1 MGEKG
6 KAWVAKAWQAM
17 VQMWIKL
24 VDWGKER
31 FRKADAAAETQETVV
46 LSAAGAAEA
55 GSGKR
60 VRRSQLR
67 KAQQKKTQ
75 RYILIGLCA
84 VVAIAYLVLCGT
96 VCKDRIFP
104 NTKVNGQDLSGMT
117 LQEAEDVLTKD
128 FQEQFASVTLTV
140 EAEGR
145 LYTVDMSKV
154 LDLKADEA
162 AEKAFAHGHTGFFR
176 RGLVWLFSH
185 VVGYHKTVYPH
196 IKEEKAMQTSVKDSG
211 VLKVDT
217 AVADSYK
224 VTKNQITFTRGTS
237 GQTVDKDAL
246 YESILDAVDDGD
258 YETVIAAPMKDSEP
272 KALNM
277 DQVYKKVY
285 TKAED
290 ATLDPQNNYAIVAS
304 TTGISFDKKEASA
317 AIEGL
322 EEGESKSIS
331 LKLTTADITT
341 QNLEKNLFKDRLGAY
356 STNVAGTAARIN
368 NVRLASQHCN
378 NTILLPG
385 ETFSYNEVVG
395 QRTAA
400 RGFQEAGAYL
410 NGKTVQE
417 LGGGI
422 CQVSSTLYCATVLSN
437 LEIVHRENHMFES
450 TYVPLGLDAT
460 VSWGAP
466 DYVFKNN
473 TKYPIKV
480 VAGYASGVCTCE
492 IWGTKTDNI
501 TVKFVNEVLSR
512 NPYKTVTVK
521 DDTKP
526 VGYSA
531 VTEAG
536 ENGSR
541 VQTYRELYDGSGK
554 LISRTK
560 ESFSV
565 YTRRDQVV
573 TVGTKKAETKKKD
586 KTEKKDKK
594 KDDKNK
600 KTDKNTDKN
609 KKTDQTAG

>member
-6 KAWVAKAWQAM
+6 RAWAAKVWQAI
-17 VQMWIKL
+17 VQAWTKL
-24 VDWGKER
+24 VDWVKGR
-31 FRKADAAAETQETVV
+31 FHQVDTEAEGQETVV
-46 LSAAGAAEA
+46 LPASEPAET
-55 GSGKR
+55 GGGKR
-60 VRRSQLR
+60 VRRSQQR
-67 KAQQKKTQ
+67 KEQQKKTQ

-84 VVAIAYLVLCGT
+84 VVLIAYLVLCGT
-96 VCKDRIFP
+96 VCKEYIFP

-117 LQEAEDVLTKD
+117 LQEAEDVLTKG
-128 FQEQFASVTLTV
+128 FQEQYADAALTV
-140 EAEGR
+140 KAEGKS
-145 LYTVDMSKV
+145 YTVDMSKA

-162 AEKAFAHGHTGFFR
+162 AERAFAHGHTGFFR

-185 VVGYHKTVYPH
+185 IKGYHKTIYPH
-196 IKEEKAMQTSVKDSG
+196 IKDEKAMQTSVKDCG

-224 VTKNQITFTRGTS
+224 VTKNQITFTHGTS
-237 GQTVDKDAL
+237 GQAVDKDAL
-246 YESILDAVDDGD
+246 YESITEAVDSGD
-258 YETVIAAPMKDSEP
+258 YETVISTPMKDSQP
-272 KALNM
+272 KAL
-277 DQVYKKVY
+277 DIDKVYKKVY
-285 TKAED
+285 TKAKD
-290 ATLDPQNNYAIVAS
+290 ATLDPKNNYAIVAS
-304 TTGISFDKKEASA
+304 TTGVSFDKKEAAA

-341 QNLEKNLFKDRLGAY
+341 QNLEKNLFKDRLGGY

-460 VSWGAP
+460 VSWGGP

-480 VAGYASGVCTCE
+480 VAGYANGVCTCE

-512 NPYKTVTVK
+512 NPYSTVTVK

-531 VTEAG
+531 VTEEG

-541 VQTYRELYDGSGK
+541 VQTYRELYDGNGK
-554 LISRTK
+554 RISRTK

-565 YTRRDQVV
+565 YTRRNQVV
-573 TVGTKKAETKKKD
+573 TVGTKKAEQKKK
-586 KTEKKDKK
+586 KT
-594 KDDKNK
+594 K
-600 KTDKNTDKN
+600 KTDKKKN
-609 KKTDQTAG
+609 EQKQDTDQTAG

>member
-1 MGEKG
+1 
-6 KAWVAKAWQAM
+6 
-17 VQMWIKL
+17 
-24 VDWGKER
+24 
-31 FRKADAAAETQETVV
+31 
-46 LSAAGAAEA
+46 
-55 GSGKR
+55 
-60 VRRSQLR
+60 
-67 KAQQKKTQ
+67 
-75 RYILIGLCA
+75 
-84 VVAIAYLVLCGT
+84 
-96 VCKDRIFP
+96 
-104 NTKVNGQDLSGMT
+104 
-117 LQEAEDVLTKD
+117 
-128 FQEQFASVTLTV
+128 
-140 EAEGR
+140 
-145 LYTVDMSKV
+145 MSKA

-185 VVGYHKTVYPH
+185 IKGYDKTVYPH
-196 IKEEKAMQTSVKDSG
+196 IKDEKAMQTSVKDSG

-224 VTKNQITFTRGTS
+224 VTKNQITFTHGTS
-237 GQTVDKDAL
+237 GQAVDKDAL
-246 YESILDAVDDGD
+246 YERITAAVDDGD
-258 YETVIAAPMKDSEP
+258 YETVIAAPMKDSQP
-272 KALNM
+272 KAL
-277 DQVYKKVY
+277 DVDKVYKKVY
-285 TKAED
+285 TKAKD
-290 ATLDPQNNYAIVAS
+290 ATLDPKKNYAIVAS
-304 TTGISFDKKEASA
+304 TTGVSFDKKEAAA

-341 QNLEKNLFKDRLGAY
+341 QNLQKNLFKDRLGGY

-385 ETFSYNEVVG
+385 ETFSYNEIVG

-480 VAGYASGVCTCE
+480 VAGYANGVCTCE

-531 VTEAG
+531 VTEEG

-541 VQTYRELYDGSGK
+541 VQTYRELYDGNGK

-573 TVGTKKAETKKKD
+573 TVGTKKP
-586 KTEKKDKK
+586 KTEKK
-594 KDDKNK
+594 KDTTE
-600 KTDKNTDKN
+600 KTDEKKNDKN

>member
-6 KAWVAKAWQAM
+6 RAWAAKVWQAI
-17 VQMWIKL
+17 VQAWTKL
-24 VDWGKER
+24 VDWVKGR
-31 FRKADAAAETQETVV
+31 FHQVDTEAEGQETVV
-46 LSAAGAAEA
+46 LPASEPAET
-55 GSGKR
+55 GGGKR
-60 VRRSQLR
+60 VRRSQQR
-67 KAQQKKTQ
+67 KEQQKKTQ

-84 VVAIAYLVLCGT
+84 VVLIAYLVLCGT
-96 VCKDRIFP
+96 VCKEYIFP

-117 LQEAEDVLTKD
+117 LQEAEDVLTKG
-128 FQEQFASVTLTV
+128 FQEQYADAALTV
-140 EAEGR
+140 KAEGKS
-145 LYTVDMSKV
+145 YTVDMSKA

-162 AEKAFAHGHTGFFR
+162 AERAFAHGHTGFFR

-185 VVGYHKTVYPH
+185 IKGYHKTVYPH
-196 IKEEKAMQTSVKDSG
+196 IKDEKAMQTSVKDCG

-224 VTKNQITFTRGTS
+224 VTKNQITFTHGTS
-237 GQTVDKDAL
+237 GQAVDKDAL
-246 YESILDAVDDGD
+246 YESITEAVDSGD
-258 YETVIAAPMKDSEP
+258 YETVISAPMKDSQP
-272 KALNM
+272 KAL
-277 DQVYKKVY
+277 DIDKVYKKVY
-285 TKAED
+285 TKAKD
-290 ATLDPQNNYAIVAS
+290 ATLDPKNNYAIVAS
-304 TTGISFDKKEASA
+304 TTGVSFDKKEAAA

-341 QNLEKNLFKDRLGAY
+341 QNLEKNLFKDRLGGY

-368 NVRLASQHCN
+368 NVRLAGQHCN

-460 VSWGAP
+460 VSWGGP

-480 VAGYASGVCTCE
+480 VAGYANGVCTCE

-512 NPYKTVTVK
+512 NPYSTVTVK

-531 VTEAG
+531 VTEEG
-536 ENGSR
+536 ENGSK
-541 VQTYRELYDGSGK
+541 VQTYRELYDGNGK
-554 LISRTK
+554 RISRTK

-565 YTRRDQVV
+565 YTRRNQVV
-573 TVGTKKAETKKKD
+573 TVGTKKAEQKKK
-586 KTEKKDKK
+586 KT
-594 KDDKNK
+594 K
-600 KTDKNTDKN
+600 KTDKKKN
-609 KKTDQTAG
+609 EQKQDTDQTAG

>member
-6 KAWVAKAWQAM
+6 RAWAAKVWQAI
-17 VQMWIKL
+17 VQAWTKL
-24 VDWGKER
+24 VDWVKGR
-31 FRKADAAAETQETVV
+31 FHQVDTEAEGQETVV
-46 LSAAGAAEA
+46 LPASEPAEA
-55 GSGKR
+55 GGGKR
-60 VRRSQLR
+60 VRRSQQR
-67 KAQQKKTQ
+67 KEQQKKTQ

-84 VVAIAYLVLCGT
+84 VVLIAYLVLCGT
-96 VCKDRIFP
+96 VCKEYIFP

-117 LQEAEDVLTKD
+117 LQEAEDVLTKG
-128 FQEQFASVTLTV
+128 FQEQYADAALTV
-140 EAEGR
+140 KAEGKS
-145 LYTVDMSKV
+145 YTVDMSKA

-162 AEKAFAHGHTGFFR
+162 AERAFAHGHTGFFR

-185 VVGYHKTVYPH
+185 IKGYHKTVYPH
-196 IKEEKAMQTSVKDSG
+196 IKDEKAMQTSVKDCG

-224 VTKNQITFTRGTS
+224 VTKNQITFTHGTS
-237 GQTVDKDAL
+237 GQAVDKDAL
-246 YESILDAVDDGD
+246 YESITEAVDSGD
-258 YETVIAAPMKDSEP
+258 YETVISAPMKDSQP
-272 KALNM
+272 KAL
-277 DQVYKKVY
+277 DIDKVYKKVY
-285 TKAED
+285 TKAKD
-290 ATLDPQNNYAIVAS
+290 ATLDPKNNYAIVAS
-304 TTGISFDKKEASA
+304 TTGVSFDKKEAAA

-341 QNLEKNLFKDRLGAY
+341 QNLEKNLFKDRLGGY

-368 NVRLASQHCN
+368 NVRLAGQHCN

-460 VSWGAP
+460 VYWGGP

-480 VAGYASGVCTCE
+480 VAGYANGVCTCE

-512 NPYKTVTVK
+512 NPYSTVTVK

-531 VTEAG
+531 VTEEG
-536 ENGSR
+536 ENGSK
-541 VQTYRELYDGSGK
+541 VQTYRELYDGNGK

-565 YTRRDQVV
+565 YTRRNQVV
-573 TVGTKKAETKKKD
+573 TVGTKKAEQKKK
-586 KTEKKDKK
+586 KT
-594 KDDKNK
+594 K
-600 KTDKNTDKN
+600 KTDKKKN
-609 KKTDQTAG
+609 EQKQDTDQTAG

>member
-6 KAWVAKAWQAM
+6 RAWAAKVWQAI
-17 VQMWIKL
+17 VQAWTKL
-24 VDWGKER
+24 VDWVKGR
-31 FRKADAAAETQETVV
+31 FHQVDTEAEGQETVV
-46 LSAAGAAEA
+46 LPASEPAEA
-55 GSGKR
+55 GGGKR
-60 VRRSQLR
+60 VRRSQQR
-67 KAQQKKTQ
+67 KEQQKKTQ

-84 VVAIAYLVLCGT
+84 VVLIAYLVLCGT
-96 VCKDRIFP
+96 VCKEYIFP

-117 LQEAEDVLTKD
+117 LQEAEDVLTKG
-128 FQEQFASVTLTV
+128 FQEQYADAALTV
-140 EAEGR
+140 KAEGKS
-145 LYTVDMSKV
+145 YTVDMSKA

-162 AEKAFAHGHTGFFR
+162 AERAFAHGHTGFFR

-185 VVGYHKTVYPH
+185 IKGYHKTIYPH
-196 IKEEKAMQTSVKDSG
+196 IKDEKAMQTSVKDCG

-224 VTKNQITFTRGTS
+224 VTKNQITFTHGTS
-237 GQTVDKDAL
+237 GQAVDKDAL
-246 YESILDAVDDGD
+246 YESITEAVDSGD
-258 YETVIAAPMKDSEP
+258 YETVISTPMKDSQP
-272 KALNM
+272 KAL
-277 DQVYKKVY
+277 DIDKVYKKVY
-285 TKAED
+285 TKAKD
-290 ATLDPQNNYAIVAS
+290 ATLDPKNNYAIVAS
-304 TTGISFDKKEASA
+304 TTGVSFDKKEAAA

-341 QNLEKNLFKDRLGAY
+341 QNLEKNLFKDRLGGY

-460 VSWGAP
+460 VSWGGP

-480 VAGYASGVCTCE
+480 VAGYANGVCTCE

-512 NPYKTVTVK
+512 NPYSTVTVK

-531 VTEAG
+531 VTEEG

-541 VQTYRELYDGSGK
+541 VQTYRELYDGNGK
-554 LISRTK
+554 RISRTK

-565 YTRRDQVV
+565 YTRRNQVV
-573 TVGTKKAETKKKD
+573 TVGTKKAEQKKK
-586 KTEKKDKK
+586 KT
-594 KDDKNK
+594 K
-600 KTDKNTDKN
+600 KTDKKKN
-609 KKTDQTAG
+609 EQKQDTDQTAG

>member
-6 KAWVAKAWQAM
+6 RAWAAKVWQAI
-17 VQMWIKL
+17 VQAWTKL
-24 VDWGKER
+24 VDWVKGR
-31 FRKADAAAETQETVV
+31 FHQVDTEAEGQETVV
-46 LSAAGAAEA
+46 LPASEPAEA
-55 GSGKR
+55 GGGKR
-60 VRRSQLR
+60 VRRSQQR
-67 KAQQKKTQ
+67 KKQQKKTQ

-84 VVAIAYLVLCGT
+84 VVLIAYLVFCGT
-96 VCKDRIFP
+96 VCKEYIFP

-117 LQEAEDVLTKD
+117 LQEAEDVLTKG
-128 FQEQFASVTLTV
+128 FQEQYADAALTV
-140 EAEGR
+140 KAEGKS
-145 LYTVDMSKV
+145 YTVDMSKA

-162 AEKAFAHGHTGFFR
+162 AERAFAHGHTGFFR

-185 VVGYHKTVYPH
+185 IKGYHKTVYPH
-196 IKEEKAMQTSVKDSG
+196 IKDEKAMQTSVKDCG

-224 VTKNQITFTRGTS
+224 VTKNQITFTHGTS
-237 GQTVDKDAL
+237 GQAVDKDAL
-246 YESILDAVDDGD
+246 YESITEAVDSGD
-258 YETVIAAPMKDSEP
+258 YETVISAPMKDSQP
-272 KALNM
+272 KAL
-277 DQVYKKVY
+277 DIDKVYKKVY
-285 TKAED
+285 TKAKD
-290 ATLDPQNNYAIVAS
+290 ATLDPKNNYAIVAS
-304 TTGISFDKKEASA
+304 TTGISFDKKEAA
-317 AIEGL
+317 AAVEGL

-341 QNLEKNLFKDRLGAY
+341 QNLEKNLFKDRLGGY

-395 QRTAA
+395 QRTAV

-460 VSWGAP
+460 VSWGGP

-480 VAGYASGVCTCE
+480 VAGYANGVCTCE

-512 NPYKTVTVK
+512 NPYSTVTVK

-531 VTEAG
+531 VTEEG
-536 ENGSR
+536 ENGSK
-541 VQTYRELYDGSGK
+541 VQTYRELYDGNGK

-565 YTRRDQVV
+565 YTRRNQVV
-573 TVGTKKAETKKKD
+573 TVGTKKAEQKKK
-586 KTEKKDKK
+586 KT
-594 KDDKNK
+594 K
-600 KTDKNTDKN
+600 KTDKKKN
-609 KKTDQTAG
+609 EQKQDTDQTAG

>member
-6 KAWVAKAWQAM
+6 RAWAAKVWQAI
-17 VQMWIKL
+17 VQAWTKL
-24 VDWGKER
+24 VDWVKGR
-31 FRKADAAAETQETVV
+31 FHQVDTEAEGQETVV
-46 LSAAGAAEA
+46 LPASEPAET
-55 GSGKR
+55 GGGKR
-60 VRRSQLR
+60 VRRSQQR
-67 KAQQKKTQ
+67 KEQQKKTQ

-84 VVAIAYLVLCGT
+84 VVLIAYLVLCGT
-96 VCKDRIFP
+96 VCKEYIFP

-117 LQEAEDVLTKD
+117 LQEAEDVLTKG
-128 FQEQFASVTLTV
+128 FQEQYADAALTV
-140 EAEGR
+140 KAEGKS
-145 LYTVDMSKV
+145 YTVDMSKA

-162 AEKAFAHGHTGFFR
+162 AERAFAHGHTGFFR

-185 VVGYHKTVYPH
+185 IKGYHKTVYPH
-196 IKEEKAMQTSVKDSG
+196 IKDEKAMQTSVKDCG

-224 VTKNQITFTRGTS
+224 VTKNQITFTHGTS
-237 GQTVDKDAL
+237 GQAVDKDAL
-246 YESILDAVDDGD
+246 YESITEAVDSGD
-258 YETVIAAPMKDSEP
+258 YETVISAPMKDSQP
-272 KALNM
+272 KAL
-277 DQVYKKVY
+277 DIDKVYKKVY
-285 TKAED
+285 TKAKD
-290 ATLDPQNNYAIVAS
+290 ATLDPKNNYAIVAS
-304 TTGISFDKKEASA
+304 TTGVSFDKKEAAA

-341 QNLEKNLFKDRLGAY
+341 QNLEKNLFKDRLGGY

-368 NVRLASQHCN
+368 NVRLAGQHCN

-460 VSWGAP
+460 VSWGGP

-480 VAGYASGVCTCE
+480 VAGYANGVCTCE

-512 NPYKTVTVK
+512 NPYSTVTVK

-526 VGYSA
+526 VGYST
-531 VTEAG
+531 VTEEG
-536 ENGSR
+536 ENGSK

-565 YTRRDQVV
+565 YTRRNQVV
-573 TVGTKKAETKKKD
+573 TVGTKKAEQKKK
-586 KTEKKDKK
+586 KT
-594 KDDKNK
+594 K
-600 KTDKNTDKN
+600 KTDKKKN
-609 KKTDQTAG
+609 EQKQDTDQTAG

>member
-1 MGEKG
+1 MGAKG
-6 KAWVAKAWQAM
+6 KAWAGKVWQSIVSAWT
-17 VQMWIKL
+17 KL
-24 VDWGKER
+24 MEWVR
-31 FRKADAAAETQETVV
+31 NRVRKADTQVEAQETVV
-46 LSAAGAAEA
+46 LPAAENANAGDGAAG
-55 GSGKR
+55 GGKR

-67 KAQQKKTQ
+67 KQQQKRTQ
-75 RYILIGLCA
+75 RYLLIGLCA
-84 VVAIAYLVLCGT
+84 VVVIAYLVLCGT
-96 VCKDRIFP
+96 VCKEGMFP

-117 LQEAEDVLTKD
+117 LQEAEDVLTRD
-128 FQEQFASVTLTV
+128 FQEKYAKAALTV
-140 EAEGR
+140 EAEGKS
-145 LYTVDMSKV
+145 YTVDMSKV

-162 AEKAFAHGHTGFFR
+162 AENAFAHGHTGFFR

-185 VVGYHKTVYPH
+185 IKGYHKTIYPH
-196 IKEEKAMQTSVKDSG
+196 IKDEKAMQASVKDSG

-237 GQTVDKDAL
+237 GQAVDGDAL
-246 YESILDAVDDGD
+246 YESITEAVDAGD
-258 YETVIAAPMKDSEP
+258 YETVITAPMKDSQP
-272 KALNM
+272 KAL
-277 DQVYKKVY
+277 DIDKVYQKVY
-285 TKAED
+285 TKAKD
-290 ATLDPQNNYAIVAS
+290 ATLDPKKNYEIVAS
-304 TTGISFDKKEASA
+304 TTGVSFDKKEAA
-317 AIEGL
+317 AAVEGL

-331 LKLTTADITT
+331 LKLMTADITT
-341 QNLEKNLFKDRLGAY
+341 QNLQKNLFKDRLGSY
-356 STNVAGTAARIN
+356 STNVTGTAARIN
-368 NVRLASQHCN
+368 NIRLASQHCN

-460 VSWGAP
+460 VSWGGP

-480 VAGYASGVCTCE
+480 VASYANGVCTCE

-512 NPYKTVTVK
+512 NPYSTVTVK

-526 VGYSA
+526 VGYSV
-531 VTEAG
+531 VTEEG

-554 LISRTK
+554 RISRTK

-565 YTRRDQVV
+565 YTRRNQVV
-573 TVGTKKAETKKKD
+573 TVGTKKPKEEKKE
-586 KTEKKDKK
+586 KTEKSEK
-594 KDDKNK
+594 K
-600 KTDKNTDKN
+600 KTDEE
-609 KKTDQTAG
+609 KKTDQAAG

>member
-6 KAWVAKAWQAM
+6 RAWAAKVWQAI
-17 VQMWIKL
+17 VQAWTKL
-24 VDWGKER
+24 VDWVKGR
-31 FRKADAAAETQETVV
+31 FHQVDTEAEGQETVV
-46 LSAAGAAEA
+46 LPASEPAEA
-55 GSGKR
+55 GGGKR
-60 VRRSQLR
+60 VRRSQQR
-67 KAQQKKTQ
+67 KEQQKKTQ

-84 VVAIAYLVLCGT
+84 VVLIAYLVLCGT
-96 VCKDRIFP
+96 VCKEYIFP

-117 LQEAEDVLTKD
+117 LQEAEDVLTKG
-128 FQEQFASVTLTV
+128 FQEQYADAALTV
-140 EAEGR
+140 KAEGKS
-145 LYTVDMSKV
+145 YTVDMSKA

-162 AEKAFAHGHTGFFR
+162 AERAFAHGHTGFFR

-185 VVGYHKTVYPH
+185 IKGYHKTVYPH
-196 IKEEKAMQTSVKDSG
+196 IKDEKAMQTSVKDCG

-224 VTKNQITFTRGTS
+224 VTKNQITFTHGTS
-237 GQTVDKDAL
+237 GQAVDKDAL
-246 YESILDAVDDGD
+246 YESITEAVDSGD
-258 YETVIAAPMKDSEP
+258 YETVISAPMKDSQP
-272 KALNM
+272 KAL
-277 DQVYKKVY
+277 DIDKVYKKVY
-285 TKAED
+285 TKAKD
-290 ATLDPQNNYAIVAS
+290 ATLDPKNNYAIVAS
-304 TTGISFDKKEASA
+304 TTGVSFDKKEAAA

-341 QNLEKNLFKDRLGAY
+341 QNLEKNLFKDRLGGY

-460 VSWGAP
+460 VSWGGP

-473 TKYPIKV
+473 TKYPIQV
-480 VAGYASGVCTCE
+480 VAGYANGVCTCE

-512 NPYKTVTVK
+512 NPYSTVTVK

-531 VTEAG
+531 VTEEG
-536 ENGSR
+536 ENGSK

-565 YTRRDQVV
+565 YTRRNQVV
-573 TVGTKKAETKKKD
+573 TVGTKKAEQKKK
-586 KTEKKDKK
+586 KT
-594 KDDKNK
+594 K
-600 KTDKNTDKN
+600 KTDKKKN
-609 KKTDQTAG
+609 EQKQDTDQTAG

>member
-6 KAWVAKAWQAM
+6 RAWAAKVWQAI
-17 VQMWIKL
+17 VQAWTKL
-24 VDWGKER
+24 VDWVKGR
-31 FRKADAAAETQETVV
+31 FHQVDTEAEGQETVV
-46 LSAAGAAEA
+46 LPASEPAET
-55 GSGKR
+55 GGGKR
-60 VRRSQLR
+60 VRRSQQR
-67 KAQQKKTQ
+67 KEQQKKTQ

-84 VVAIAYLVLCGT
+84 VVLIAYLVLCGT
-96 VCKDRIFP
+96 VCKEYIFP

-117 LQEAEDVLTKD
+117 LQEAEDVLTKG
-128 FQEQFASVTLTV
+128 FQEQYADAALTV
-140 EAEGR
+140 KAEGKS
-145 LYTVDMSKV
+145 YTVDMSKA

-162 AEKAFAHGHTGFFR
+162 AERAFAHGHTGFFR

-185 VVGYHKTVYPH
+185 IKGYHKTVYPH
-196 IKEEKAMQTSVKDSG
+196 IKDEKAMQTSVKDCG

-224 VTKNQITFTRGTS
+224 VTKNQITFTHGTS
-237 GQTVDKDAL
+237 GQAVDKDAL
-246 YESILDAVDDGD
+246 YESITEAVDSGD
-258 YETVIAAPMKDSEP
+258 YEMVISAPMKDSQP
-272 KALNM
+272 KAL
-277 DQVYKKVY
+277 DIDKVYKKVY
-285 TKAED
+285 TKAKD
-290 ATLDPQNNYAIVAS
+290 ATLDPKNNYAIVAS
-304 TTGISFDKKEASA
+304 TTGVSFDKKEAAA

-341 QNLEKNLFKDRLGAY
+341 QNLEKNLFKDRLGGY

-460 VSWGAP
+460 VSWGGP

-480 VAGYASGVCTCE
+480 VAGYANGVCTCE

-512 NPYKTVTVK
+512 NPYSTVTVK

-531 VTEAG
+531 VTEEG
-536 ENGSR
+536 ENGSK

-565 YTRRDQVV
+565 YTRRNQVV
-573 TVGTKKAETKKKD
+573 TVGTKKAEQKKK
-586 KTEKKDKK
+586 KT
-594 KDDKNK
+594 K
-600 KTDKNTDKN
+600 KTDKKKN
-609 KKTDQTAG
+609 EQKQDTDQTAG

>member
-6 KAWVAKAWQAM
+6 RAWAAKVWQAI
-17 VQMWIKL
+17 VQAWTKL
-24 VDWGKER
+24 VDWVKGR
-31 FRKADAAAETQETVV
+31 FHQVDTEAEGQETVV
-46 LSAAGAAEA
+46 LPASEPAET
-55 GSGKR
+55 GGGKR
-60 VRRSQLR
+60 VRRSQQR
-67 KAQQKKTQ
+67 KEQQKKTQ

-84 VVAIAYLVLCGT
+84 VVLIAYLVLCGT
-96 VCKDRIFP
+96 VCKEYIFP

-117 LQEAEDVLTKD
+117 LQEAEDVLTKG
-128 FQEQFASVTLTV
+128 FQEQYADAALTV
-140 EAEGR
+140 KAEGKS
-145 LYTVDMSKV
+145 YTVDMSKA

-162 AEKAFAHGHTGFFR
+162 AERAFAHGHTGFFR

-185 VVGYHKTVYPH
+185 IKGYHKTVYPH
-196 IKEEKAMQTSVKDSG
+196 IKDEKAMQTSVKDCG

-224 VTKNQITFTRGTS
+224 VTKNQITFTHGTS
-237 GQTVDKDAL
+237 GQAVDKDAL
-246 YESILDAVDDGD
+246 YESITEAVDSGD
-258 YETVIAAPMKDSEP
+258 YETVISAPMKDSQP
-272 KALNM
+272 KAL
-277 DQVYKKVY
+277 DIDEVYKKVY
-285 TKAED
+285 TKAKD
-290 ATLDPQNNYAIVAS
+290 ATLDPKNNYAIVAS
-304 TTGISFDKKEASA
+304 TTGVSFDKKEAAA

-341 QNLEKNLFKDRLGAY
+341 QNLEKNLFKDRLGGY

-460 VSWGAP
+460 VSWGGP

-480 VAGYASGVCTCE
+480 VAGYANGVCTCE

-512 NPYKTVTVK
+512 NPYSTVTVK

-531 VTEAG
+531 VTEEG

-554 LISRTK
+554 RISRTK

-565 YTRRDQVV
+565 YTRRNQVV
-573 TVGTKKAETKKKD
+573 TVGTKKAEQKKK
-586 KTEKKDKK
+586 KT
-594 KDDKNK
+594 K
-600 KTDKNTDKN
+600 KTDKKKN
-609 KKTDQTAG
+609 KQKQDTDQTAG

>member
-1 MGEKG
+1 MHDWIFRTLISDYEDVKNPAVRDQYGKVAGVVGILSNTLLCVMKILVGLLSGSIAIVADAVNNLADASSSLITLIGFKLAGMPEDKEHPYGHARIEYLAGLLVSVIIIVVGLELGKSSIEKILAPTPTEFSLTVVIVLLLAIG
-6 KAWVAKAWQAM
+6 IKIWQACFNVQAGKKINSMTLIATGADSRNDVICTGVVLLTSLGTWGLPQM
-17 VQMWIKL
+17 VQKFYAIK
-24 VDWGKER
+24 D
-31 FRKADAAAETQETVV
+31 
-46 LSAAGAAEA
+46 
-55 GSGKR
+55 
-60 VRRSQLR
+60 
-67 KAQQKKTQ
+67 
-75 RYILIGLCA
+75 
-84 VVAIAYLVLCGT
+84 
-96 VCKDRIFP
+96 
-104 NTKVNGQDLSGMT
+104 
-117 LQEAEDVLTKD
+117 
-128 FQEQFASVTLTV
+128 
-140 EAEGR
+140 
-145 LYTVDMSKV
+145 
-154 LDLKADEA
+154 
-162 AEKAFAHGHTGFFR
+162 
-176 RGLVWLFSH
+176 
-185 VVGYHKTVYPH
+185 
-196 IKEEKAMQTSVKDSG
+196 EKAMQTSVKDCG

-224 VTKNQITFTRGTS
+224 VTKNQITFTHGTS
-237 GQTVDKDAL
+237 GQAVDKDAL
-246 YESILDAVDDGD
+246 YESITEAVDSGD
-258 YETVIAAPMKDSEP
+258 YETVISAPMKDSQP
-272 KALNM
+272 KAL
-277 DQVYKKVY
+277 DIDKVYKKVY
-285 TKAED
+285 TKAKD
-290 ATLDPQNNYAIVAS
+290 ATLDPKNNYAIVAS
-304 TTGISFDKKEASA
+304 TTGVSFDKKEAAA

-341 QNLEKNLFKDRLGAY
+341 QNLEKNLFKDRLGGY

-460 VSWGAP
+460 VSWGGP

-480 VAGYASGVCTCE
+480 VAGYANGVCTCE

-512 NPYKTVTVK
+512 NPYSTVTVK

-531 VTEAG
+531 VTEEG
-536 ENGSR
+536 ENGSK
-541 VQTYRELYDGSGK
+541 VQTYRELYDGSGQR
-554 LISRTK
+554 ISRTK

-565 YTRRDQVV
+565 YTRRNQVV
-573 TVGTKKAETKKKD
+573 TVGTKKAEQKKK
-586 KTEKKDKK
+586 KT
-594 KDDKNK
+594 K
-600 KTDKNTDKN
+600 KTDKKKN
-609 KKTDQTAG
+609 EQKQDTDQTAG

>member
-6 KAWVAKAWQAM
+6 RAWAAKVWQAI
-17 VQMWIKL
+17 VQAWTKL
-24 VDWGKER
+24 VDWVKGR
-31 FRKADAAAETQETVV
+31 FHQVDTEAEGQETVV
-46 LSAAGAAEA
+46 LPASEPAEA
-55 GSGKR
+55 GGGKR
-60 VRRSQLR
+60 VRRSQQR
-67 KAQQKKTQ
+67 KKQQKKTQ

-84 VVAIAYLVLCGT
+84 VVLIAYLVLCGT
-96 VCKDRIFP
+96 VCKEYIFP

-117 LQEAEDVLTKD
+117 LQEAEDVLTKG
-128 FQEQFASVTLTV
+128 FQEQYADAALTV
-140 EAEGR
+140 KAEGKS
-145 LYTVDMSKV
+145 YTVDMSKA

-162 AEKAFAHGHTGFFR
+162 AERAFAHGHTGFFR

-185 VVGYHKTVYPH
+185 IKGYHKTIYPH
-196 IKEEKAMQTSVKDSG
+196 IKDEKAMQTSVKDCG

-224 VTKNQITFTRGTS
+224 VTKNQITFTHGTS
-237 GQTVDKDAL
+237 GQAVDKDAL
-246 YESILDAVDDGD
+246 YESITEAVDSGD
-258 YETVIAAPMKDSEP
+258 YETVISAPMKDSQP
-272 KALNM
+272 KALDI

-285 TKAED
+285 TKAKD
-290 ATLDPQNNYAIVAS
+290 ATLDPKNNYAIVAS
-304 TTGISFDKKEASA
+304 TTGVSFDKKEAAA

-341 QNLEKNLFKDRLGAY
+341 QNLEKNLFKDRLGGY

-368 NVRLASQHCN
+368 NVRLAGQHCN

-460 VSWGAP
+460 VSWGGP

-480 VAGYASGVCTCE
+480 VAGYANGVCTCE

-512 NPYKTVTVK
+512 NPYSTVTVK

-531 VTEAG
+531 VTEEG
-536 ENGSR
+536 ENGSK
-541 VQTYRELYDGSGK
+541 VQTYRELYDGNGK
-554 LISRTK
+554 RISRTK

-565 YTRRDQVV
+565 YTRRNQVV
-573 TVGTKKAETKKKD
+573 TVGTKKAEQKKK
-586 KTEKKDKK
+586 KT
-594 KDDKNK
+594 K
-600 KTDKNTDKN
+600 KTDKKKN
-609 KKTDQTAG
+609 EQKQDTDQTAG

>member
-6 KAWVAKAWQAM
+6 RAWAEKVWQAV
-17 VQMWIKL
+17 VQAWTKL
-24 VDWGKER
+24 AGQVKGR
-31 FRKADAAAETQETVV
+31 FHKADMDAEAQETIV
-46 LSAAGAAEA
+46 LPAAVLEENGLSEA
-55 GSGKR
+55 GGGKR
-60 VRRSQLR
+60 VRRSQQR
-67 KAQQKKTQ
+67 KAQQKKTM
-75 RYILIGLCA
+75 RCILIGMCA
-84 VVAIAYLVLCGT
+84 VVVIAYLVLCGT
-96 VCKDRIFP
+96 VCKERMFP
-104 NTKVNGQDLSGMT
+104 NTQVNGQDLSGMT

-128 FQEQFASVTLTV
+128 FQEQYAGAALTV
-140 EAEGR
+140 EAEGKS
-145 LYTVDMSKV
+145 YTIDLSKA

-185 VVGYHKTVYPH
+185 IKGYHKTVYPH
-196 IKEEKAMQTSVKDSG
+196 IKDEKAMQASVKSSG

-237 GQTVDKDAL
+237 GQAVDKDAL
-246 YESILDAVDDGD
+246 YESITAAVDDGD
-258 YETVIAAPMKDSEP
+258 YETVIAAPMKDSQP
-272 KALNM
+272 KAL
-277 DQVYKKVY
+277 DIDKVYKKVY
-285 TKAED
+285 TKAKD
-290 ATLDPQNNYAIVAS
+290 ATLDPENNYAVVAS
-304 TTGISFDKKEASA
+304 TTGVSFDKKEAAA

-322 EEGESKSIS
+322 EEGESKSVS
-331 LKLTTADITT
+331 LKLITADITT
-341 QNLEKNLFKDRLGAY
+341 QNLQKNLFKDRLGSY
-356 STNVAGTAARIN
+356 STNVTGTAARIN
-368 NVRLASQHCN
+368 NIRLASQHCN

-385 ETFSYNEVVG
+385 ENFSYNEVVG

-400 RGFQEAGAYL
+400 RGFQAAGAYL

-480 VAGYASGVCTCE
+480 VAGYANGVCTCE

-512 NPYKTVTVK
+512 DPYSTVTVK

-531 VTEAG
+531 VTEEG

-541 VQTYRELYDGSGK
+541 VQTYREIYDGNGK

-560 ESFSV
+560 EALSV
-565 YTRRDQVV
+565 YTRRNQVV
-573 TVGTKKAETKKKD
+573 TVGTKKAETKKTK
-586 KTEKKDKK
+586 KTEKTEKAEKTEK
-594 KDDKNK
+594 THQTDD
-600 KTDKNTDKN
+600 
-609 KKTDQTAG
+609 

>member
-6 KAWVAKAWQAM
+6 RAWAAKVWQAI
-17 VQMWIKL
+17 VQAWTKL
-24 VDWGKER
+24 VDWVKGR
-31 FRKADAAAETQETVV
+31 FHQVDTEAEGQETVV
-46 LSAAGAAEA
+46 LPASEPAET
-55 GSGKR
+55 GGGKR
-60 VRRSQLR
+60 VRRSQQR
-67 KAQQKKTQ
+67 KEQQKKPQ

-84 VVAIAYLVLCGT
+84 VVLIAYLVLCGT
-96 VCKDRIFP
+96 VCKEYIFP

-117 LQEAEDVLTKD
+117 LQEAEDVLTKG
-128 FQEQFASVTLTV
+128 FQEQYADAALTV
-140 EAEGR
+140 KAEGKS
-145 LYTVDMSKV
+145 YTVDMSKA

-162 AEKAFAHGHTGFFR
+162 AERAFAHGHTGFFR

-185 VVGYHKTVYPH
+185 IKGYHKTVYPH
-196 IKEEKAMQTSVKDSG
+196 IKDEKAMQTSVKDCG

-224 VTKNQITFTRGTS
+224 VTKNQITFTHGTS
-237 GQTVDKDAL
+237 GQAVDKDAL
-246 YESILDAVDDGD
+246 YESITEAVDSGD
-258 YETVIAAPMKDSEP
+258 YETVISAPMKDSQP
-272 KALNM
+272 KAL
-277 DQVYKKVY
+277 DIDKVYKKVY
-285 TKAED
+285 TKAKD
-290 ATLDPQNNYAIVAS
+290 ATLDPKNNYAIVAS
-304 TTGISFDKKEASA
+304 TTGVSFDKKEAAA

-341 QNLEKNLFKDRLGAY
+341 QNLEKNLFKDRLGGY

-368 NVRLASQHCN
+368 NVRLAGQHCN

-460 VSWGAP
+460 VSWGGP

-480 VAGYASGVCTCE
+480 VAGYANGVCTCE

-512 NPYKTVTVK
+512 NPYSTVTVK

-531 VTEAG
+531 VTEEG
-536 ENGSR
+536 ENGSK
-541 VQTYRELYDGSGK
+541 VQTYRELYDGNGK

-565 YTRRDQVV
+565 YTRRNQVV
-573 TVGTKKAETKKKD
+573 TVGTKKAEQKKK
-586 KTEKKDKK
+586 KT
-594 KDDKNK
+594 K
-600 KTDKNTDKN
+600 KTDKKKN
-609 KKTDQTAG
+609 EQKQDTDQTAG

>member
-1 MGEKG
+1 MGAKG
-6 KAWVAKAWQAM
+6 KAWAGKVWQSIVSAWT
-17 VQMWIKL
+17 KL
-24 VDWGKER
+24 MEWVR
-31 FRKADAAAETQETVV
+31 SRVRKADTQVDAQETVV
-46 LSAAGAAEA
+46 LPAAESANAGDGAAS
-55 GSGKR
+55 GGKR

-67 KAQQKKTQ
+67 KQQQKRTQ
-75 RYILIGLCA
+75 RYLLIGLCA
-84 VVAIAYLVLCGT
+84 VVVIAYLVLCGT
-96 VCKDRIFP
+96 VCKEGMFP

-117 LQEAEDVLTKD
+117 LQEAEDVLTRD
-128 FQEQFASVTLTV
+128 FQEKYAKAALTV
-140 EAEGR
+140 EAEGKS
-145 LYTVDMSKV
+145 YTVDMSKV

-162 AEKAFAHGHTGFFR
+162 AENAFAHGHTGFFR

-185 VVGYHKTVYPH
+185 IKGYHKTIYPH
-196 IKEEKAMQTSVKDSG
+196 IKDEKAMQASVKDSG

-237 GQTVDKDAL
+237 GQAVDGDAL
-246 YESILDAVDDGD
+246 YESITEAVDAGD
-258 YETVIAAPMKDSEP
+258 YETVITAPMKDSQP
-272 KALNM
+272 KAL
-277 DQVYKKVY
+277 DIDKVYQKVY
-285 TKAED
+285 TKAKD
-290 ATLDPQNNYAIVAS
+290 ATLDPKKNYEIVAS
-304 TTGISFDKKEASA
+304 TTGVSFDKKEAA
-317 AIEGL
+317 AAVEGL

-331 LKLTTADITT
+331 LKLMTADITT
-341 QNLEKNLFKDRLGAY
+341 QNLQKNLFKDRLGSY
-356 STNVAGTAARIN
+356 STNVTGTAARIN
-368 NVRLASQHCN
+368 NIRLASQHCN

-460 VSWGAP
+460 VSWGGP

-480 VAGYASGVCTCE
+480 VASYANGVCTCE

-512 NPYKTVTVK
+512 NPYSTVTVK

-526 VGYSA
+526 VGYSV
-531 VTEAG
+531 VTEEG

-554 LISRTK
+554 RISRTK

-565 YTRRDQVV
+565 YTRRNQVV
-573 TVGTKKAETKKKD
+573 TVGTKKPKEEKKE
-586 KTEKKDKK
+586 KTEKSEK
-594 KDDKNK
+594 K
-600 KTDKNTDKN
+600 KTDEE
-609 KKTDQTAG
+609 KKTDQAAG

>member
-6 KAWVAKAWQAM
+6 RAWAAKVWQAI
-17 VQMWIKL
+17 VQAWTKL
-24 VDWGKER
+24 VDWVKGR
-31 FRKADAAAETQETVV
+31 FHQVDTEAEGQETVV
-46 LSAAGAAEA
+46 LPASEPAET
-55 GSGKR
+55 GGGKR
-60 VRRSQLR
+60 VRRSQQR
-67 KAQQKKTQ
+67 KEQQKKTQ

-84 VVAIAYLVLCGT
+84 VVLIAYLVLCGT
-96 VCKDRIFP
+96 VCKEYIFP

-117 LQEAEDVLTKD
+117 LQEAEDVLTKG
-128 FQEQFASVTLTV
+128 FQEQYADAALTV
-140 EAEGR
+140 KAEGKS
-145 LYTVDMSKV
+145 YTVDMSKS

-162 AEKAFAHGHTGFFR
+162 AERAFAHGHTGFFR

-185 VVGYHKTVYPH
+185 IKGYHKTVYPH
-196 IKEEKAMQTSVKDSG
+196 IKDEKAMQTSVKDCG

-224 VTKNQITFTRGTS
+224 VTKNQITFTHGTS
-237 GQTVDKDAL
+237 GQAVDKDAL
-246 YESILDAVDDGD
+246 YESITEAVDSGD
-258 YETVIAAPMKDSEP
+258 YETVISAPMKDSQP
-272 KALNM
+272 KAL
-277 DQVYKKVY
+277 DIDEVYKKVY
-285 TKAED
+285 TKAKD
-290 ATLDPQNNYAIVAS
+290 ATLDPKNNYAIVAS
-304 TTGISFDKKEASA
+304 TTGVSFDKKEAAA

-341 QNLEKNLFKDRLGAY
+341 QNLEKNLFKDRLGGY

-460 VSWGAP
+460 VSWGGP

-480 VAGYASGVCTCE
+480 VAGYANGVCTCE

-512 NPYKTVTVK
+512 NPYSTVTVK

-531 VTEAG
+531 VTEEG

-554 LISRTK
+554 RISRTK

-565 YTRRDQVV
+565 YTRRNQVV
-573 TVGTKKAETKKKD
+573 TVGTKKAEQKKK
-586 KTEKKDKK
+586 KT
-594 KDDKNK
+594 K
-600 KTDKNTDKN
+600 KTDKKKN
-609 KKTDQTAG
+609 KQKQDTDQTAG

>member
-6 KAWVAKAWQAM
+6 RAWAAKVWQAI
-17 VQMWIKL
+17 VQAWTKL
-24 VDWGKER
+24 VDWVKGR
-31 FRKADAAAETQETVV
+31 FHQVDTEAEGQETVV
-46 LSAAGAAEA
+46 LPASEPAEA
-55 GSGKR
+55 GGGKR
-60 VRRSQLR
+60 VRRSQQR
-67 KAQQKKTQ
+67 KEQQKKTQ

-84 VVAIAYLVLCGT
+84 VVLIAYLVLCGT
-96 VCKDRIFP
+96 VCKEYIFP

-117 LQEAEDVLTKD
+117 LQEAEDVLTKG
-128 FQEQFASVTLTV
+128 FQEQYADAALTV
-140 EAEGR
+140 KAEGKS
-145 LYTVDMSKV
+145 YTVDMSKA

-162 AEKAFAHGHTGFFR
+162 AERAFAHGHTGFFR

-185 VVGYHKTVYPH
+185 IKGYHKTVYPH
-196 IKEEKAMQTSVKDSG
+196 IKDEKAMQTSVKDCG

-224 VTKNQITFTRGTS
+224 VTKNQITFTHGTS
-237 GQTVDKDAL
+237 GQAVDKDAL
-246 YESILDAVDDGD
+246 YESITEAVDSGD
-258 YETVIAAPMKDSEP
+258 YETVISAPMKDSQP
-272 KALNM
+272 KAL
-277 DQVYKKVY
+277 DIDKVYKKVY
-285 TKAED
+285 TKAKD
-290 ATLDPQNNYAIVAS
+290 ATLDPKNNYAIVAS
-304 TTGISFDKKEASA
+304 TTGVSFDKKEAAA

-341 QNLEKNLFKDRLGAY
+341 QNLEKNLFKDRLGGY

-460 VSWGAP
+460 VSWGGP

-480 VAGYASGVCTCE
+480 VAGYANGVCTCE

-501 TVKFVNEVLSR
+501 TVKFVNEVLFR
-512 NPYKTVTVK
+512 NPYSTVTVK

-531 VTEAG
+531 VTEEG
-536 ENGSR
+536 ENGSK
-541 VQTYRELYDGSGK
+541 VQTYRELYDGNGK
-554 LISRTK
+554 RISRTK

-565 YTRRDQVV
+565 YTRRNQVV
-573 TVGTKKAETKKKD
+573 TVGTKKAEQKKK
-586 KTEKKDKK
+586 KT
-594 KDDKNK
+594 K
-600 KTDKNTDKN
+600 KTDKKKN
-609 KKTDQTAG
+609 EQKQDTDQTAG

>member
-6 KAWVAKAWQAM
+6 KAWAAKVWQAI
-17 VQMWIKL
+17 VSAWTKL
-24 VDWGKER
+24 TDWVKER
-31 FRKADAAAETQETVV
+31 FRKADTAAEYQETVV
-46 LSAAGAAEA
+46 LPAAEPAEA
-55 GSGKR
+55 GGAKR
-60 VRRSQLR
+60 VRRSRQR
-67 KAQQKKTQ
+67 KEQQKKTQ

-84 VVAIAYLVLCGT
+84 VVVIAYLVLCGT
-96 VCKDRIFP
+96 VCKDGMFP

-128 FQEQFASVTLTV
+128 FQERYASAALTV
-140 EAEGR
+140 EAEGKT
-145 LYTVDMSKV
+145 YTVDMSKV

-176 RGLVWLFSH
+176 RGLVWLFSNIT
-185 VVGYHKTVYPH
+185 GYHKTVYPH
-196 IKEEKAMQTSVKDSG
+196 IKDEKAMQASVKDSG

-224 VTKNQITFTRGTS
+224 VSKSQITFTHGTS
-237 GQTVDKDAL
+237 GQAVDKDAL
-246 YESILDAVDDGD
+246 YERITDAVDDGD

-272 KALNM
+272 KAL
-277 DQVYKKVY
+277 DIDKVYKKVY
-285 TKAED
+285 TKAKD
-290 ATLDPQNNYAIVAS
+290 ATLDPKNNYAIVAS
-304 TTGISFDKKEASA
+304 TTGISFDKKEAAA

-331 LKLTTADITT
+331 LKLTTADIST
-341 QNLEKNLFKDRLGAY
+341 QNLTKNLFKDRLGTY

-385 ETFSYNEVVG
+385 ETFSYNGVVG

-480 VAGYASGVCTCE
+480 VAGYANGVCTCE

-521 DDTKP
+521 DSTKP

-531 VTEAG
+531 VTEEG

-541 VQTYRELYDGSGK
+541 VQTYRELYDGNGK

-573 TVGTKKAETKKKD
+573 TVGAKKAETKKKKN

-594 KDDKNK
+594 K
-600 KTDKNTDKN
+600 TDKK

>member
-6 KAWVAKAWQAM
+6 RAWAAKVWQAI
-17 VQMWIKL
+17 VQAWTKL
-24 VDWGKER
+24 VDWVKGR
-31 FRKADAAAETQETVV
+31 FHQVDTEAEGQETVV
-46 LSAAGAAEA
+46 LPASEPAEA
-55 GSGKR
+55 GGGKR
-60 VRRSQLR
+60 VRRSQQR
-67 KAQQKKTQ
+67 KEQQKKTQ

-84 VVAIAYLVLCGT
+84 VVLIAYLVLCGT
-96 VCKDRIFP
+96 VCKEYIFP

-117 LQEAEDVLTKD
+117 LQEAEDVLTKG
-128 FQEQFASVTLTV
+128 FQEQYADAALTV
-140 EAEGR
+140 KAEGKS
-145 LYTVDMSKV
+145 YTVDMSN
-154 LDLKADEA
+154 A
-162 AEKAFAHGHTGFFR
+162 AGSESGRGGGTAFAHGHTGFFR

-185 VVGYHKTVYPH
+185 IKGYHKTVYPH
-196 IKEEKAMQTSVKDSG
+196 IKDEKAMQTSVKDCG

-224 VTKNQITFTRGTS
+224 VTKNQITFTHGTS
-237 GQTVDKDAL
+237 GQAVDKDAL
-246 YESILDAVDDGD
+246 YESITEAVDSGD
-258 YETVIAAPMKDSEP
+258 YETVISAPMKDSQP
-272 KALNM
+272 KAL
-277 DQVYKKVY
+277 DIDKVYKKVY
-285 TKAED
+285 TKAKD
-290 ATLDPQNNYAIVAS
+290 ATLDPKNNYAIVAS
-304 TTGISFDKKEASA
+304 TTGVSFDKKEAAA

-341 QNLEKNLFKDRLGAY
+341 QNLEKNLFKDRLGGY

-460 VSWGAP
+460 VSWGGP

-480 VAGYASGVCTCE
+480 VAGYANGVCTCE

-512 NPYKTVTVK
+512 NPYSTVTVK

-531 VTEAG
+531 VTEEG
-536 ENGSR
+536 ENGSK
-541 VQTYRELYDGSGK
+541 VQTYRELYDGSGQR
-554 LISRTK
+554 ISRTK

-565 YTRRDQVV
+565 YTRRNQVV
-573 TVGTKKAETKKKD
+573 TVGTKKAEQKKK
-586 KTEKKDKK
+586 KT
-594 KDDKNK
+594 K
-600 KTDKNTDKN
+600 KTDKKKN
-609 KKTDQTAG
+609 EQKQDTDQTAG

>member
-6 KAWVAKAWQAM
+6 RAWAAKVWQAI
-17 VQMWIKL
+17 VQAWTKL
-24 VDWGKER
+24 VDWVKGR
-31 FRKADAAAETQETVV
+31 FHQVDTEAEGQETVV
-46 LSAAGAAEA
+46 LPASEPAEV
-55 GSGKR
+55 GDGKR
-60 VRRSQLR
+60 VRRSQQR
-67 KAQQKKTQ
+67 KEQQKKTQ

-84 VVAIAYLVLCGT
+84 VVLIAYLVLCGT
-96 VCKDRIFP
+96 VCKEYIFP

-117 LQEAEDVLTKD
+117 LQEAEDVLTKG
-128 FQEQFASVTLTV
+128 FQEQYADAALTV
-140 EAEGR
+140 KAEGKS
-145 LYTVDMSKV
+145 YTVDMSKA

-162 AEKAFAHGHTGFFR
+162 AERAFAHGHTGFFR

-185 VVGYHKTVYPH
+185 IKGYHKTVYPH
-196 IKEEKAMQTSVKDSG
+196 IKDEKAMQTSVKDCG

-224 VTKNQITFTRGTS
+224 VTKNQITFTHGTS
-237 GQTVDKDAL
+237 GQAVDKDAL
-246 YESILDAVDDGD
+246 YESITEAVDSGD
-258 YETVIAAPMKDSEP
+258 YETVISAPMKDSQP
-272 KALNM
+272 KAL
-277 DQVYKKVY
+277 DIDKVYKKVY
-285 TKAED
+285 TKAKD
-290 ATLDPQNNYAIVAS
+290 ATLDPKNNYAIVAS
-304 TTGISFDKKEASA
+304 TTGVSFDKKEAAA

-341 QNLEKNLFKDRLGAY
+341 QNLEKNLFKDRLGGY

-460 VSWGAP
+460 VSWGGP

-480 VAGYASGVCTCE
+480 VAGYANGVCTCE

-512 NPYKTVTVK
+512 NPYSTVTVK

-531 VTEAG
+531 VTEEG
-536 ENGSR
+536 ENGSK
-541 VQTYRELYDGSGK
+541 VQTYRELYDGNGK
-554 LISRTK
+554 RISRTK

-565 YTRRDQVV
+565 YTRRNQVV
-573 TVGTKKAETKKKD
+573 TVGTKKAEQKKK
-586 KTEKKDKK
+586 KT
-594 KDDKNK
+594 K
-600 KTDKNTDKN
+600 KTDKKKN
-609 KKTDQTAG
+609 KQKQDTDQTAG

>member
-6 KAWVAKAWQAM
+6 RAWAAKVWQAI
-17 VQMWIKL
+17 VQAWTKL
-24 VDWGKER
+24 VDWVKGR
-31 FRKADAAAETQETVV
+31 FHQVDTEAEGQETVV
-46 LSAAGAAEA
+46 LPASEPAET
-55 GSGKR
+55 GGGKR
-60 VRRSQLR
+60 VRRSQQR
-67 KAQQKKTQ
+67 KEQQKKPQ

-84 VVAIAYLVLCGT
+84 VVLIAYLVLCGT
-96 VCKDRIFP
+96 VCKEYIFP

-117 LQEAEDVLTKD
+117 LQEAEDVLTKG
-128 FQEQFASVTLTV
+128 FQEQYADAALTV
-140 EAEGR
+140 KAEGKS
-145 LYTVDMSKV
+145 YTVDMSKA

-162 AEKAFAHGHTGFFR
+162 AERAFAHGHTGFFR

-185 VVGYHKTVYPH
+185 IKGYHKTVYPH
-196 IKEEKAMQTSVKDSG
+196 IKDEKAMQTSVKDCG

-224 VTKNQITFTRGTS
+224 VTKNQITFTHGTS
-237 GQTVDKDAL
+237 GQAVDKDAL
-246 YESILDAVDDGD
+246 YESITEAVDSGD
-258 YETVIAAPMKDSEP
+258 YETVISAPMKDSQP
-272 KALNM
+272 KAL
-277 DQVYKKVY
+277 DIDKVYKKVY
-285 TKAED
+285 TKAKD
-290 ATLDPQNNYAIVAS
+290 ATLDPKNNYAIVAS
-304 TTGISFDKKEASA
+304 TTGVSFDKKEAAA

-341 QNLEKNLFKDRLGAY
+341 QNLEKNLFKDRLGGY

-460 VSWGAP
+460 VSWGGP

-480 VAGYASGVCTCE
+480 VAGYANGVCTCE

-512 NPYKTVTVK
+512 NPYSTVTVK

-531 VTEAG
+531 VTEEG
-536 ENGSR
+536 ENGSK
-541 VQTYRELYDGSGK
+541 VQTYRELYDGNGK

-565 YTRRDQVV
+565 YTRRNQVV
-573 TVGTKKAETKKKD
+573 TVGTKKAEQKKK
-586 KTEKKDKK
+586 KT
-594 KDDKNK
+594 K
-600 KTDKNTDKN
+600 KTDKKKN
-609 KKTDQTAG
+609 EQKQDTDQTAG

>member
-6 KAWVAKAWQAM
+6 RAWAAKVWQAI
-17 VQMWIKL
+17 VQAWTKL
-24 VDWGKER
+24 VDWVKGR
-31 FRKADAAAETQETVV
+31 FHQVDTEAEGQETVV
-46 LSAAGAAEA
+46 LPVSEPAEA
-55 GSGKR
+55 GGGKR
-60 VRRSQLR
+60 VRRSQQR
-67 KAQQKKTQ
+67 KEQQKKTQ

-84 VVAIAYLVLCGT
+84 VVLIAYLVLCGT
-96 VCKDRIFP
+96 VCKEYIFP

-117 LQEAEDVLTKD
+117 LQEAEDVLTKG
-128 FQEQFASVTLTV
+128 FQEQYADAALTV
-140 EAEGR
+140 KAEGKS
-145 LYTVDMSKV
+145 YTVDMSKA

-162 AEKAFAHGHTGFFR
+162 AERAFAHGHTGFFR

-185 VVGYHKTVYPH
+185 IKGYHKTVYPH
-196 IKEEKAMQTSVKDSG
+196 IKDEKAMQTSVKDCG

-224 VTKNQITFTRGTS
+224 VTKNQITFTHGTS
-237 GQTVDKDAL
+237 GQAVDKDAL
-246 YESILDAVDDGD
+246 YESITEAVDSGD
-258 YETVIAAPMKDSEP
+258 YETVISAPMKDSQP
-272 KALNM
+272 KAL
-277 DQVYKKVY
+277 DIDKVYKKVY
-285 TKAED
+285 TKAKD
-290 ATLDPQNNYAIVAS
+290 ATLDPKNNYAIVAS
-304 TTGISFDKKEASA
+304 TTGVSFDKKEAAA

-341 QNLEKNLFKDRLGAY
+341 QNLEKNLFKDRLGGY

-368 NVRLASQHCN
+368 NVRLAGQHCN

-460 VSWGAP
+460 VSWGGP

-480 VAGYASGVCTCE
+480 VAGYANGVCTCE

-512 NPYKTVTVK
+512 NPYSTVTVK

-531 VTEAG
+531 VTEEG
-536 ENGSR
+536 ENGSK
-541 VQTYRELYDGSGK
+541 VQTYRELYDGNGK
-554 LISRTK
+554 RISRTK

-565 YTRRDQVV
+565 YIRRNQVV
-573 TVGTKKAETKKKD
+573 TVGTKKAEQKKK
-586 KTEKKDKK
+586 KT
-594 KDDKNK
+594 K
-600 KTDKNTDKN
+600 KTDKKKN
-609 KKTDQTAG
+609 KQKQDTDQTAG

>member
-6 KAWVAKAWQAM
+6 RAWAAKVWQAI
-17 VQMWIKL
+17 VQAWTKL
-24 VDWGKER
+24 VDWVKGR
-31 FRKADAAAETQETVV
+31 FHQVDTEAEGQETVV
-46 LSAAGAAEA
+46 LPASEPAEA
-55 GSGKR
+55 GGGKR
-60 VRRSQLR
+60 VRRSQQR
-67 KAQQKKTQ
+67 KEQQKKTQ

-84 VVAIAYLVLCGT
+84 VVLIAYLVLCGT
-96 VCKDRIFP
+96 VCKEYIFP

-117 LQEAEDVLTKD
+117 LQEAEDVLTKG
-128 FQEQFASVTLTV
+128 FQEQYADAALTV
-140 EAEGR
+140 KAEGKS
-145 LYTVDMSKV
+145 YTVDMSKA
-154 LDLKADEA
+154 LDLKADEV
-162 AEKAFAHGHTGFFR
+162 AERAFAHGHTGFFR

-185 VVGYHKTVYPH
+185 IKGYHKTVYPH
-196 IKEEKAMQTSVKDSG
+196 IKDEKAMQTSVKDCG

-224 VTKNQITFTRGTS
+224 VTKNQITFTHGTS
-237 GQTVDKDAL
+237 GQAVDKDAL
-246 YESILDAVDDGD
+246 YESITEAVDSGD
-258 YETVIAAPMKDSEP
+258 YETVISAPMKDSQP
-272 KALNM
+272 KAL
-277 DQVYKKVY
+277 DIDKVYKKVY
-285 TKAED
+285 TKAKD
-290 ATLDPQNNYAIVAS
+290 ATLDPKNNYAIVAS
-304 TTGISFDKKEASA
+304 TTGVSFDKKEAAA

-341 QNLEKNLFKDRLGAY
+341 QNLEKNLFKDRLGGY

-460 VSWGAP
+460 VSWGGP

-480 VAGYASGVCTCE
+480 VAGYANGVCTCE

-512 NPYKTVTVK
+512 NPYSTVTVK

-531 VTEAG
+531 VTEEG
-536 ENGSR
+536 ENGSK
-541 VQTYRELYDGSGK
+541 VQTYRELYDGNGK
-554 LISRTK
+554 RISRTK

-565 YTRRDQVV
+565 YTRRNQVV
-573 TVGTKKAETKKKD
+573 TVGTKKAEQKKK
-586 KTEKKDKK
+586 KT
-594 KDDKNK
+594 K
-600 KTDKNTDKN
+600 KTDKKKN
-609 KKTDQTAG
+609 EQKQDTDQTAG

>member
-6 KAWVAKAWQAM
+6 RAWAAKVWQAI
-17 VQMWIKL
+17 VQAWTKL
-24 VDWGKER
+24 VDWVKGR
-31 FRKADAAAETQETVV
+31 FHQVDTEAEGQETVV
-46 LSAAGAAEA
+46 LPASEPAET
-55 GSGKR
+55 GGGKR
-60 VRRSQLR
+60 VRRSQQR
-67 KAQQKKTQ
+67 KEQQKKTQ

-84 VVAIAYLVLCGT
+84 VVLIAYLVLCGT
-96 VCKDRIFP
+96 VCKEYIFP

-117 LQEAEDVLTKD
+117 LQEAEDVLTKG
-128 FQEQFASVTLTV
+128 FQEQYADAALTV
-140 EAEGR
+140 KAEGKS
-145 LYTVDMSKV
+145 YTVDMSKA

-162 AEKAFAHGHTGFFR
+162 AERAFAHGHTGFFR

-185 VVGYHKTVYPH
+185 IKGYHKTVYPH
-196 IKEEKAMQTSVKDSG
+196 IKDEKAMQTSVKDCG

-224 VTKNQITFTRGTS
+224 VTKNQITFTHGTS
-237 GQTVDKDAL
+237 GQAVDKDAL
-246 YESILDAVDDGD
+246 YESITEAVDSGD
-258 YETVIAAPMKDSEP
+258 YETVISAPMKDSQP
-272 KALNM
+272 KAL
-277 DQVYKKVY
+277 DIDKVYKKVY
-285 TKAED
+285 TKAKD
-290 ATLDPQNNYAIVAS
+290 ATLDPKNNYAIVAS
-304 TTGISFDKKEASA
+304 TTGVSFDKKEAAA

-341 QNLEKNLFKDRLGAY
+341 QNLEKNLFKDRLGGY

-368 NVRLASQHCN
+368 NVRLAGQHCN

-460 VSWGAP
+460 VSWGGP

-480 VAGYASGVCTCE
+480 VAGYANGVCTCE

-512 NPYKTVTVK
+512 NPYSTVTVK

-531 VTEAG
+531 VTEEG
-536 ENGSR
+536 ENGSK
-541 VQTYRELYDGSGK
+541 VQTYRELYDGNGK

-565 YTRRDQVV
+565 YIRRNQVV
-573 TVGTKKAETKKKD
+573 TVGTKKAEQKKK
-586 KTEKKDKK
+586 KT
-594 KDDKNK
+594 K
-600 KTDKNTDKN
+600 KTDKKKN
-609 KKTDQTAG
+609 KQKQDTDQTAG